1 MKFTDEDEV
10 DIEIKNFN
18 LEYERYSN
26 LIGNNPEIKQERH
39 IGDYKDIDF
48 ENKEVSKLRQTKIYF
63 LRIVRRKGEKEEERG
78 FINILGEEIIVGK
91 DLINLFTF
99 SIIDVKEGTVSIN
112 IEDEGGELSEIKR
125 RKFQIKNVMT

>member
-1 MKFTDEDEV
+1 MRGDKGYNSVFSKKFWTTLKFTDEDEV

-63 LRIVRRKGEKEEERG
+63 
-78 FINILGEEIIVGK
+78 
-91 DLINLFTF
+91 
-99 SIIDVKEGTVSIN
+99 
-112 IEDEGGELSEIKR
+112 
-125 RKFQIKNVMT
+125 